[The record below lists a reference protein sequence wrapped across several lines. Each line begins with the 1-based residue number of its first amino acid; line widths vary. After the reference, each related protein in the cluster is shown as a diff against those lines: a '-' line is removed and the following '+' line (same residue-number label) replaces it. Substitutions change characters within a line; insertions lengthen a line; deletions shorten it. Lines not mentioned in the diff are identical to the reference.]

1 MITFTVALAR
11 AHSRLLHLREIRFPR
26 LRRRSETRDSGL
38 HQTGRSRLHSDA
50 GVENLHDPVPEY
62 RGPRSHIR
70 SDHGSQVRH
79 GFLPVDRTGQYLRR
93 SRARFSLGHD
103 LAPQRR
109 RKPARDDRPI
119 PRKPVQAVHADLL
132 GAADGTGRRRIR
144 GRTGRPARQADA
156 GQSRSDVLGDRR
168 IRLLRTGHAA
178 ADRQDHRQDLSS
190 VRHRTDIHGCRN
202 TRHAFLASSL
212 PARTDRRRG

>member
-1 MITFTVALAR
+1 MITFTVALAALIAGDFIYGKFVSRVFGVDPKR
-11 AHSRLLHLREIRFPR
+11 ATPAYTKQDGVDDIPMPAWKIFMIQFLNIA
-26 LRRRSETRDSGL
+26 GL
-38 HQTGRSRLHSDA
+38 
-50 GVENLHDPVPEY
+50 
-62 RGPRSHIR
+62 GPIFGAIMGAKFGMS
-70 SDHGSQVRH
+70 
-79 GFLPVDRTGQYLRR
+79 FLPVDRTGQYLRR

-144 GRTGRPARQADA
+144 SRTGRPARQADA

-168 IRLLRTGHAA
+168 IRLITYWPRCCRST
-178 ADRQDHRQDLSS
+178 RSS
-190 VRHRTDIHGCRN
+190 
-202 TRHAFLASSL
+202 
-212 PARTDRRRG
+212 ARSIRCSPSH